1 MKFIGNYFGKKEE
14 VVIDP
19 KFKSMSKDELILTAN
34 TLSDANENLKVSL
47 DELTKKNK
55 TLKEILLNEEKDKK
69 ISELKNFVKD
79 MKYTL
84 FSSEDMDTNEKN
96 KELNEFIYDQYLLY
110 GGLEEE
116 EINDLNQIKIK
127 EDNWADNKDF
137 FIFKQKIIERNYQ
150 ELFKN
155 IAISEAEELNKLFE
169 TKDEE
174 NHENNNEDSNI
185 IEKEKITNQINKNN
199 NEDDKKKSDKKE
211 NNKNNKTKSGKKKK
225 GKKKEIKKEE
235 EKKFNIDDLNQNQD
249 NKINYRLEDFN
260 LLDDENEK
268 ISFKDLSD
276 DKKKKWDDDEDET

>member
-47 DELTKKNK
+47 DELTKNNK

-155 IAISEAEELNKLFE
+155 IAISEELNKLFE

>member
-155 IAISEAEELNKLFE
+155 IAISEELNKLFE
-169 TKDEE
+169 TKYEE

-276 DKKKKWDDDEDET
+276 EKKKKWDDDEDET

>member
-34 TLSDANENLKVSL
+34 TLNDANENLKVSL

-69 ISELKNFVKD
+69 TSELKNFVKD

-155 IAISEAEELNKLFE
+155 IAISEELNKLFE

-276 DKKKKWDDDEDET
+276 ENKKKWDDDEDET

>member
-155 IAISEAEELNKLFE
+155 KDIYEELNKLFE